1 MHTHSLGNTQART
14 TQSDTRIMTT
24 ALITHATCLA
34 HQPPAGHPESPARL
48 AAVLNALRELELTE
62 LAALSA
68 TPEQLA
74 GAHSPAL
81 VDAVLGPLNQQAQ
94 AGYARIDADTF
105 MSAGSAEAALRAAGA
120 A

>member
-1 MHTHSLGNTQART
+1 MHTHSLVNTQART

-48 AAVLNALRELELTE
+48 AAVLDGLRQLELTE

-68 TPEQLA
+68 APKQLA
-74 GAHSPAL
+74 RAHSPAL
-81 VDAVLGPLNQQAQ
+81 VDAVLGPLNHEAQ
-94 AGYARIDADTF
+94 AGHAR
-105 MSAGSAEAALRAAGA
+105 
-120 A
+120 